1 MDKQAAEMQQLQ
13 ELMANMESKL
23 VQGGAALEDA
33 EKEKAKEQR
42 RLQLQLEEERAR
54 QQALIEEAK

>member
-1 MDKQAAEMQQLQ
+1 MQQLQ